1 MAIQFIEI
9 DLKQPIQ
16 SLFIQKKTKR
26 LWILAYWG
34 DQPLG
39 WMRINQHIELSLLRE
54 RIVRTFSWDL
64 WQKAI
69 ASNLVNNNSD
79 RHPFP
84 ISVIVCT
91 RDRRI
96 SLERCLKSLKQQD
109 YISYEVVIIDNG
121 SSDRSIRDLVV
132 EYGFLYV
139 REDRPGL
146 DWARN
151 RGVQAASH
159 EIIAFID
166 DDALASP
173 GWLRGIAYGFSDPEI
188 MVVTGLV
195 LPAELKTQA
204 QFDFESYGG
213 MGKGF
218 YRFTI
223 QQNTLRDHQ
232 KYWASSLG
240 VGTNMAFRRRLFD
253 IIGDFDV
260 ALDVGTPSCGGGD
273 IEFFYRTIDA
283 GCTLRYEPSALVRHF
298 HRKDQKSLNRQI
310 YNNGR
315 SFPNYLLTV
324 ARKQPQKRWAVIRF
338 ALYHWFWRW
347 LLRRILSG
355 IIRGDVIELRFALI
369 EFWGSLSSL
378 PAYWQSQ
385 RTAARLNAQGEKLV
399 YKVDSFIG
407 S

>member
-1 MAIQFIEI
+1 MAVNYIEI
-9 DLKQPIQ
+9 DLKQPLR
-16 SLFIQKKTKR
+16 SLSIQKKTKR
-26 LWILAYWG
+26 LWILAFWG
-34 DQPLG
+34 AQPLG
-39 WMRINQHIELSLLRE
+39 WMRINRQEDISLLKE

-64 WQKAI
+64 WQQAI
-69 ASNLVNNNSD
+69 SGNLVNNSSNQ
-79 RHPFP
+79 HPLP
-84 ISVIVCT
+84 ISVVVCT

-109 YISYEVVIIDNG
+109 YPSYEVIVIDNG
-121 SSDRSIRDLVV
+121 SSDRSIRDAVA
-132 EYGFLYV
+132 EYGFRYV
-139 REDRPGL
+139 QENRPGL

-173 GWLRGIAYGFSDPEI
+173 GWLRGIAQGFTDPEI

-195 LPAELKTQA
+195 LPAELETPA
-204 QFDFESYGG
+204 QFDFEEYGG

-223 QQNTLRDHQ
+223 HPNTLSDQQ
-232 KYWASSLG
+232 KFWASSWG

-273 IEFFYRTIDA
+273 IEFIYRTIEA
-283 GCTLRYEPSALVRHF
+283 GFMLRYEPSAWVRHF
-298 HRKDQKSLNRQI
+298 HRKERKALTRQI

-315 SFPNYLLTV
+315 AFPNYLLTV
-324 ARKQPQKRWAVIRF
+324 ARKQPQNRWAIFKF
-338 ALYHWFWRW
+338 ALNHWLWRW
-347 LLRRILSG
+347 LLPRIISAV
-355 IIRGDVIELRFALI
+355 IRGDVYKLRLALF

-385 RTAARLNAQGEKLV
+385 RTAERLKAQGG
-399 YKVDSFIG
+399 DISA
-407 S
+407 